1 MMSRTSM
8 FALSVL
14 LAAAAPAADSPTTI
28 IRCGRLIDGRSDDVR
43 TNVAV
48 TVREGRIVTVGAA
61 SSTPAGAQVI
71 DLSRSTCLPG
81 LMDLHAHILYRPG
94 TEALADFA
102 TRSSARK
109 ALDGLRAAQNMLRHG
124 FTTLRDPG
132 DEDAY
137 YAIVDVKNAIAR
149 GEFVGPRLLVAPHFF
164 SATGGHGDLNML
176 APDLPHLAEGRIVN
190 GVDAMRLAVREE
202 VKYGAD
208 WIKVMA
214 SGGVMSSGD
223 NPRATAYSDEELRA
237 AVEETH
243 RLGRKITVHAIGPD
257 SIKASVRA
265 GVDCVEHGVL
275 IDEEGIRLMRE
286 KGIPLVPTL
295 YVLEYIIDDGPR
307 LGLPAES
314 IAKARA
320 LRDERDRSIRA
331 AFAAGLKIAFGS
343 DTIFPHE
350 HAAREFAQMVRLG
363 LTPMQAIRAATLN
376 AAEVLGIDR
385 ETGTLEAGKAADLI
399 AVSGDPLKDVRTLES
414 VSFVMKGGQLVQAA
428 ITAPGLPP
436 RPNEER

>member
-1 MMSRTSM
+1 MPTGAIAASW
-8 FALSVL
+8 LL
-14 LAAAAPAADSPTTI
+14 LAATAAAAEAPATI
-28 IRCGRLIDGRSDDVR
+28 IRCGRLIDGRSDEVR

-48 TVREGRIVTVGAA
+48 IVREGRIVSIGAA
-61 SSTPAGAQVI
+61 SAAPPGAQVI
-71 DLSRSTCLPG
+71 DLGRSTCLPG

-94 TEALADFA
+94 AEALSDFA
-102 TRSSARK
+102 TRSSAHK

-132 DEDAY
+132 DEDLY
-137 YAIVDVKNAIAR
+137 YSVVDVRDAIAR
-149 GEFVGPRLLVAPHFF
+149 GEFVGPRLFVAPHFF

-176 APDLPHLAEGRIVN
+176 APDQPPLAEGRIVN
-190 GVDAMRLAVREE
+190 GVEGMRLAVREE
-202 VKYGAD
+202 VKHGAD
-208 WIKVMA
+208 WIKVFA
-214 SGGVMSSGD
+214 SGGVMSAGD
-223 NPRATAYSDEELRA
+223 NPRLTAYSDEELRA

-265 GVDCVEHGVL
+265 GVDCVEHGLL
-275 IDEEGIRLMRE
+275 IDEEGIRMMRE
-286 KGIPLVPTL
+286 RGVPLVPTL
-295 YVLEYIIDDGPR
+295 YVIEYIINDGAR

-320 LRDERDRSIRA
+320 LRDERDRAIRA
-331 AFAAGLKIAFGS
+331 AFAGGVKIAFGS

-363 LTPMQAIRAATLN
+363 LTPLQAIRAATLS
-376 AAEVLGIDR
+376 AAEVLGIDG

-399 AVSGDPLKDVRTLES
+399 AVAGDPLKDIRALES
-414 VSFVMKGGQLVQAA
+414 VSFVMKGGQLIQSP
-428 ITAPGLPP
+428 ITAPGLPA
-436 RPNEER
+436 RPNDER